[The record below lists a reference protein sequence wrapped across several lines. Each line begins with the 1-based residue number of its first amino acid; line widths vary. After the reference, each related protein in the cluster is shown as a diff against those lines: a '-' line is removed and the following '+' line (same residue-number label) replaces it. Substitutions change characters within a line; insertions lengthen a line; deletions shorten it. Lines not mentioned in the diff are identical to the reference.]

1 MARAETVLGR
11 RCCRGTLYREKVV
24 TLCQA
29 GTRQPARP
37 MNSSEH
43 DGRLARPS
51 SPNTR
56 RCKTDG
62 YFLASG
68 KVRISASDNRSLI
81 AASCWNL
88 SGVMLTTLLPMP
100 SIRPMSTWI
109 DWTLPSGPLTTWA
122 T

>member
-1 MARAETVLGR
+1 MARAKDGLGR
-11 RCCRGTLYREKVV
+11 RCRRGTLYREKVV

-29 GTRQPARP
+29 GTRRPA
-37 MNSSEH
+37 SC
-43 DGRLARPS
+43 
-51 SPNTR
+51 TR
-56 RCKTDG
+56 AGTMAAWRGHPVPTRSQRCKTDG

-109 DWTLPSGPLTTWA
+109 D
-122 T
+122 